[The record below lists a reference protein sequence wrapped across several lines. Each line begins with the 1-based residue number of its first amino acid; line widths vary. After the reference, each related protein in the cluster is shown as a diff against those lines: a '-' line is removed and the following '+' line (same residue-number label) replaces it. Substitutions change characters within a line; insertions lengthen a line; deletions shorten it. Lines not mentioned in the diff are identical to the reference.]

1 MKSNLN
7 QILDGSI
14 HIETNFFDNIDLYKS
29 IIKEMLQTNTKET
42 YQPWSAN
49 YGNRMQGMPCY
60 ESLFNFK
67 KDYIIN
73 KIEKTLNLNVI
84 DYNCI
89 YRKIITEELKKSQC
103 NGRYGFIHEDSKAIK
118 TNQSVLSAV
127 MHFEQSFNGGTA
139 FFENNYDKIPDIYVS
154 AYPNRMILYNG
165 KRWHAPAFDYSF
177 KERNS
182 LAFFLVVKD
191 RL

>member
-29 IIKEMLQTNTKET
+29 IIKEMSQTNTKET

-139 FFENNYDKIPDIYVS
+139 FLKII
-154 AYPNRMILYNG
+154 MIKYLI
-165 KRWHAPAFDYSF
+165 FM
-177 KERNS
+177 
-182 LAFFLVVKD
+182 LALIQIE
-191 RL
+191 

>member
-67 KDYIIN
+67 KDL
-73 KIEKTLNLNVI
+73 KI
-84 DYNCI
+84 
-89 YRKIITEELKKSQC
+89 
-103 NGRYGFIHEDSKAIK
+103 
-118 TNQSVLSAV
+118 
-127 MHFEQSFNGGTA
+127 
-139 FFENNYDKIPDIYVS
+139 
-154 AYPNRMILYNG
+154 
-165 KRWHAPAFDYSF
+165 
-177 KERNS
+177 
-182 LAFFLVVKD
+182 
-191 RL
+191 